1 MSETAEKL
9 PVGKLP
15 LFAAGLSL
23 FIVLPISIGFAATG
37 AWPVL
42 GMAVLFP
49 VVFYTVFRGVGAI
62 ARRQFM
68 RAYTNASPI
77 MAGEL
82 PDTAHV
88 SGRIVRDIMDS
99 PGTVDYQDGALT
111 FRAMVGADETI
122 PLNQIQSFRMTPG
135 FNGEWKPG
143 LIGIAL
149 TASGHSRLGF
159 TVPDIEPWR
168 SILASV
174 CENKTFE
181 DTGNWIW
188 K

>member
-1 MSETAEKL
+1 MSEPTEKL

-49 VVFYTVFRGVGAI
+49 VLFYTVFRSAGAI

-77 MAGEL
+77 VADEL
-82 PDTAHV
+82 PANAHV

-111 FRAMVGADETI
+111 FTAMVGADETI
-122 PLNQIQSFRMTPG
+122 PLDQIQSFRMTPD
-135 FNGEWKPG
+135 FNGSWRPG
-143 LIGIAL
+143 FVGIAL
-149 TASGHSRLGF
+149 KSPNHSRLGF
-159 TVPDIEPWR
+159 RVTEIEPWR

-181 DTGNWIW
+181 DTSNWIW